1 MTDLL
6 LKLSSYPLMEVFLI
20 AAVVLVLVD
29 YFLPVDWAAYL
40 GYLCFALGMF
50 WAFPFG
56 PLGSLLTALAAW
68 ALLLILHKV
77 WFSRFLTN
85 AVGPRRR
92 AGP

>member
-6 LKLSSYPLMEVFLI
+6 LRLSSYPLMEVFLI

-29 YFLPVDWAAYL
+29 YFFPVDWAAYV

-50 WAFPFG
+50 WAVPFG
-56 PLGSLLTALAAW
+56 PVGSLVTALVLW
-68 ALLLILHKV
+68 VLLLILHKL

-85 AVGPRRR
+85 ATRPRRR
-92 AGP
+92 TG